1 MIVAVITCVMRM
13 AVIRRRDIVLVAVAM
28 SIIQAP
34 GVRVIQHGKGSGA
47 VRLGQPPGRD
57 QCPQQDHQGDQRRSE
72 AIPDPPGRC
81 RNALAEVVDHQ
92 GEAGVVR
99 FILTSGGGYNP
110 LHKVISMHI
119 HETHPAVIKRLRRAG
134 GHLSSVVQMLED
146 GKPCLDVV
154 QQLQAVEKAI
164 TQAKKTLIQD
174 HLDHCLSHMLDEQGQ
189 TQTNSLDEFRQIT
202 KYL

>member
-1 MIVAVITCVMRM
+1 LHQVIT
-13 AVIRRRDIVLVAVAM
+13 
-28 SIIQAP
+28 
-34 GVRVIQHGKGSGA
+34 
-47 VRLGQPPGRD
+47 
-57 QCPQQDHQGDQRRSE
+57 
-72 AIPDPPGRC
+72 
-81 RNALAEVVDHQ
+81 
-92 GEAGVVR
+92 
-99 FILTSGGGYNP
+99 
-110 LHKVISMHI
+110 MHI

-174 HLDHCLSHMLDEQGQ
+174 HLDHCLSHMVDAQGQ
-189 TQTNSLDEFRQIT
+189 AQPDSLEEFREIT